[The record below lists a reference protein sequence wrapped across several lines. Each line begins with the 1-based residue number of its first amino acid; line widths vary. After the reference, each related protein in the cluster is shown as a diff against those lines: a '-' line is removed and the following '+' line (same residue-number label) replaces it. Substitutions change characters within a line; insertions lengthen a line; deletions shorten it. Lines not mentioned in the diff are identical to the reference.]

1 MFIITLFLR
10 TKQFPYGTD
19 NLFISNS
26 STTAKI
32 DIRLVERMFQTFQSQ
47 WRTKKKSNVL
57 FYYLHTVFI
66 LH

>member
-19 NLFISNS
+19 NLFISN